1 MSKLFT
7 SFGVAIL
14 FVLGTAAVPPSSADD
29 KGPEKKVAHIRLAGD
44 LDEAPVVDDPLFG
57 GHSENFKSKIDR
69 IKKAQNDKSVQAL
82 LIHID
87 SVNIGWAKVD
97 ELRAALAE
105 FRKTGRKAYAF
116 LEAGETKDY
125 LVASECDLVCLPEPG
140 WLMLTGLRSEIA
152 FFKELLE
159 KLGIKADFLQMG
171 IYKFTAEPFTRS
183 SMSPEARAQMK
194 LVVDDFF
201 DHSLVGSI
209 SRSRRRAGQ
218 KKMTSAHVAQLI
230 DRGPFTARRALSASL
245 IDQVGYATDFEAAI
259 KRDLKA
265 GKLKIVRNYA
275 QEKAKEVDLTNPFN
289 LLKLLSPS
297 KSTFRAN
304 KDRIALIYAAG
315 TIVSGRGGSSLWGE
329 DSVGATT
336 LIEAIRQA
344 DKDPKVKAIVLR
356 VDSPGGSAL
365 ASDLIWNEL
374 TRCKKPVIASM
385 SDVAAS
391 GGYYISMAARKIY
404 GQPGTITGSIG
415 VVGGKLA
422 LQGLYDKIGVR
433 TEVISRGA
441 NAGILST
448 TSPFSKT
455 ERKAMENLMA
465 ETYDQFLSKVIA
477 CRGQAG
483 KKFTRD
489 DLLKLAEGR
498 IWTGRQALANGLV
511 DALGSLDDA
520 IAEAKVQGGL
530 PRDADTDFLIL
541 PKGRSFLDSLLEGR
555 LDSKA
560 PALSIPRMA
569 KAANL
574 PELSGHLRNLGGLM
588 QLRSEPVWLI
598 LPHGLQFRP

>member
-1 MSKLFT
+1 MIKRLA
-7 SFGVAIL
+7 SFAVAIL
-14 FVLGTAAVPPSSADD
+14 FVLGTAAVPPTAAED
-29 KGPEKKVAHIRLAGD
+29 KAGPEKKVAHIRLAGG

-87 SVNIGWAKVD
+87 GLEIGWAKVD

-116 LEAGETKDY
+116 LEAGEAKDY

-140 WLMLTGLRSEIA
+140 WLMLTGLRSEIT

-171 IYKFTAEPFTRS
+171 IYKFTAEPYTRS
-183 SMSPEARAQMK
+183 TMSPEARAQMK
-194 LVVDDFF
+194 LVLDDFF

-209 SRSRRRAGQ
+209 SRSRMRAGR
-218 KKMTSAHVAQLI
+218 KKLTNAHVAHLI
-230 DRGPFTARRALSASL
+230 DHGPFTARKALNAEL
-245 IDQVGYATDFEAAI
+245 IDQVGYAADFENTI
-259 KRDLKA
+259 KRDLQ
-265 GKLKIVRNYA
+265 GKLKIVRNYG
-275 QEKAKEVDLTNPFN
+275 QEKAKEVDLSNPFN
-289 LLKLLSPS
+289 LLKLLGPS
-297 KSTFRAN
+297 KNNFRAN

-315 TIVSGRGGSSLWGE
+315 TIVSGRGGSGLWGE
-329 DSVGATT
+329 DSVGSST

-404 GQPGTITGSIG
+404 AQPGTITGSIG

-422 LQGLYDKIGVR
+422 LAGLYDKVGVR

-441 NAGILST
+441 NSGILST
-448 TSPFSKT
+448 TNPFSKT
-455 ERKAMENLMA
+455 ERKAMENLMG

-477 CRGQAG
+477 CRAHAG

-489 DLLKLAEGR
+489 ELLKLAEGR

-530 PRDADTDFLIL
+530 SRDADTDFLIL
-541 PKGRSFLDSLLEGR
+541 PKGRTFLDNLLEGR
-555 LDSKA
+555 QDTKA
-560 PALSIPRMA
+560 LAQSIARLA

-574 PELSGHLRNLGGLM
+574 PELSSHLRNLGGLM
-588 QLRSEPVWLI
+588 QLRAEPVWLI
-598 LPHGLQFRP
+598 SPHGLQIRP